1 MNNARSP
8 APNVG
13 FLNNAAAN
21 AANVAT
27 NVANVATNAAT
38 NVANVATNVVT
49 NAANVATNV
58 ANVATNAVNNVAENI
73 ANKVSNAVN
82 VFNPVANNV
91 KANNVGILGP
101 NTNSESG
108 FSWLSILLIVI
119 LVAVF
124 ALIAVFYNE
133 IITWLQD
140 VFKPAPPAPATPPMT
155 APPMSAEETKEEADM
170 QHKSSVE
177 KILPGR
183 KEVFNVS
190 QNKYTYYDAQ
200 ALCKSLGAEL
210 ATYDQ
215 VKTAYQQGAD
225 WCNYGWVEGQMA
237 VFPTQEASWE
247 KLQEGPEDMRTSCG
261 RPGVNGGY
269 FDNPEL
275 QFGVTCYGV
284 KPAQSKHDAES
295 IAAGASAPLS
305 PEALKLEKKVAAYRG
320 KNVPIMPWS
329 EAKWSQ

>member
-21 AANVAT
+21 
-27 NVANVATNAAT
+27 VANVAVNVANAAT
-38 NVANVATNVVT
+38 NVANG
-49 NAANVATNV
+49 AA
-58 ANVATNAVNNVAENI
+58 NAVNNVAENI
-73 ANKVSNAVN
+73 ANAVN

-91 KANNVGILGP
+91 KLNNVGILG
-101 NTNSESG
+101 NNVVGSDDGIFG
-108 FSWLSILLIVI
+108 FSWFQIILMVVLIAIFV
-119 LVAVF
+119 
-124 ALIAVFYNE
+124 LIAVFYNQ
-133 IITWLQD
+133 IITWLED
-140 VFKPAPPAPATPPMT
+140 VFKPEPPTPSTPPMT
-155 APPMSAEETKEEADM
+155 APPMSPEETKEEADM
-170 QHKSSVE
+170 QLKSSVE

-200 ALCKSLGAEL
+200 ALCKSLGSEL

-237 VFPTQEASWE
+237 VFPTQEGSWE

-275 QFGVTCYGV
+275 QFGVTCFGV
-284 KPAQSKHDAES
+284 KPVQSKHDADS

-305 PEALKLEKKVAAYRG
+305 PDALKLEKKVAAYRG

-329 EAKWSQ
+329 QAKWSQ